1 MPSQKRCNI
10 LSYDYLDI
18 DVFWNIKLFY
28 KAAGYRI
35 DKNGQSSQYDLLV
48 MLRGD
53 PGNTLNSYTG
63 TVHIYDYVKELK
75 FNWRSRMPHARE
87 IFLVSLSKP
96 EGQEHIQ
103 YVQGYLPIIPEL
115 WQEKPFRKL
124 PERPLHISNYK
135 SISNDI
141 YQQDLVRLGQAH
153 LIRVFGKKWE
163 KVDIRSHGVSYW
175 QANRMIAKAYS
186 CYGLMYP
193 YQRGTTL
200 SGRMWQAPL
209 NGCFVL
215 TEVGT
220 NRFQCPG
227 LIEVERYSPATLVTA
242 ESIRS
247 CWVLKEKAT
256 KYWRQQTVTIA
267 KGLGLDIDPDIL
279 AIQSVELRK
288 EIFRHHLHFLLR
300 QRWSRILQLLTP
312 PLIAC
317 RIRRNQQRMASLLRH
332 LRRG

>member
-1 MPSQKRCNI
+1 MPILKRCNI

-28 KAAGYRI
+28 EAAGYHI
-35 DKNGQSSQYDLLV
+35 DKNGKSDKYELLV

-53 PGNTLNSYTG
+53 PGKSLISYKG
-63 TVHIYDYVKELK
+63 IVHIYDYVKELR
-75 FNWRSRMPHARE
+75 FNWCSRLPNACK
-87 IFLVSLSKP
+87 IYLVSLSKP
-96 EGQEHIQ
+96 EVQPRIQ
-103 YVQGYLPIIPEL
+103 FIQGYLPIIPEL

-124 PERPLHISNYK
+124 SERPLHISNYK
-135 SISNDI
+135 IIDNDI
-141 YQQDLVRLGQAH
+141 YQQDLVRLGKARF
-153 LIRVFGKKWE
+153 IRIFGRKWDR
-163 KVDIRSHGVSYW
+163 VDIRSYGLSYW

-193 YQRGTTL
+193 YQRGATL

-209 NGCFVL
+209 NGCFVI
-215 TEVGT
+215 TEMGT

-227 LIEVERYSPATLVTA
+227 LIEVERYSLATLLVA

-247 CWVLKEKAT
+247 CWVLKEEAT
-256 KYWRQQTVTIA
+256 KYWRQQTLTIA

-279 AIQSVELRK
+279 AVQSAVLRK
-288 EIFRHHLHFLLR
+288 EIFCHHLIFLIR
-300 QRWSRILQLLTP
+300 KWWSRIFGLLTS

-317 RIRRNQQRMASLLRH
+317 RIRRSRRVMASLLRY